1 MSRRRTYGRKKRI
14 NFLPIIIVLLVVII
28 IVAIGIKIF
37 SANDNISQI
46 DEILSS
52 DLLKTAGTISSSSS
66 VDTKVYSNDGIK
78 YTNKHENIIRIDG
91 FNSSLPE
98 DLEKVQ
104 IVKTMLEKLGDL
116 EEAETVKELSPKQ
129 NGYYWIDINLTA
141 EGKMLLIFNNEEE
154 YNIDLY
160 YDISEQKIY
169 IKNKYYNEFSNKNN
183 KVKLQGFKVNEEY
196 KSLIEKLAMVNQ

>member
-1 MSRRRTYGRKKRI
+1 MSRRRAYGRKRRI

-28 IVAIGIKIF
+28 IATIGIKIF

-52 DLLKTAGTISSSSS
+52 NLLKTSGAISSTSSI
-66 VDTKVYSNDGIK
+66 DTKIYSNDGIK
-78 YTNKHENIIRIDG
+78 YTNKHENITRIDG

-104 IVKTMLEKLGDL
+104 IVKTILEKLGDL
-116 EEAETVKELSPKQ
+116 EAAETVKELSSKQ
-129 NGYYWIDINLTA
+129 NGYYWIDINLTS
-141 EGKMLLIFNNEEE
+141 GKKMLIFNNEEE

-169 IKNKYYNEFSNKNN
+169 IKNKYYNEFSTKNN

-196 KSLIEKLAMVNQ
+196 KSLIEKLARVSQ

>member
-1 MSRRRTYGRKKRI
+1 MSRRRTYGRRKRI

-28 IVAIGIKIF
+28 IAAIGIKIF

-46 DEILSS
+46 DEILLSN
-52 DLLKTAGTISSSSS
+52 LLKTSGTISSTSSI
-66 VDTKVYSNDGIK
+66 DTKIYSNDGIK
-78 YTNKHENIIRIDG
+78 YTNKHENIVRIDS

-116 EEAETVKELSPKQ
+116 EAVETVKELSPKQ
-129 NGYYWIDINLTA
+129 NGYYWIDISLTS
-141 EGKMLLIFNNEEE
+141 EEKMLIFNYEEE

-169 IKNKYYNEFSNKNN
+169 IKNKYYNEFSTKNN
-183 KVKLQGFKVNEEY
+183 EVKVQGFKVNEEY
-196 KSLIEKLAMVNQ
+196 KNLIEKLAI